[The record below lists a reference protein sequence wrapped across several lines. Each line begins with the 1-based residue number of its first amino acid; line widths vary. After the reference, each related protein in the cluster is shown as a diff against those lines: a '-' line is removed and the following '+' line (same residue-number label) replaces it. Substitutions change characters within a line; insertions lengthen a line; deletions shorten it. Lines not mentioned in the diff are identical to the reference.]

1 MMHLQKGLH
10 LILTGLLGCLGCL
23 GCLGYLGC
31 LGCLGLAAHAQVSA
45 VPLAEKGFLF
55 SDAPTLT
62 YVWPAQAARF
72 TLVFIPGGEGHLG
85 LTPERK
91 TLGGFYGATLK
102 PLSDSTLT
110 HGLFN
115 VVVFDS
121 PVILPAGTDYPTSRQ
136 SREHLLRIESV
147 VRDAQERF
155 GLPVWIMGH
164 SNGAASLTEFVKM
177 LEQNGRPQALAGA
190 IYSSARNGSTFSQQ
204 TRIPVLFLAHE
215 KDACPKSRPSN
226 SWLVYEELKK
236 TNPQKVDY
244 ITLHQ
249 GQAQALN
256 PCMSGFHMFYGAEE
270 EAYQAIDQFA
280 HQLLLKTP
288 DEAKAR

>member
-1 MMHLQKGLH
+1 MKNFSTLRKLA
-10 LILTGLLGCLGCL
+10 LSACLGCL
-23 GCLGYLGC
+23 GCLG
-31 LGCLGLAAHAQVSA
+31 GLHLYASAQVSS
-45 VPLAEKGFLF
+45 VPFTEKGFLF

-62 YVWPAQAARF
+62 YVWPAQTAQF

-136 SREHLLRIESV
+136 SKEHLLRIESV
-147 VRDAQERF
+147 VRYFLDRF

-164 SNGAASLTEFVKM
+164 SNGAASMTEFYKM
-177 LEQNGRPQALAGA
+177 LQQNGNPQEIAGA
-190 IYSSARNGSTFSQQ
+190 IYSSARNGSTFSRE
-204 TRIPVLFLAHE
+204 TRLPVLFLAHE
-215 KDACPKSRPSN
+215 KDACPKSRPAN
-226 SWLVYEELKK
+226 SQLVYEELKK
-236 TNPQKVDY
+236 TNSQKVDY
-244 ITLHQ
+244 ITLKL
-249 GQAQALN
+249 GQAQALS
-256 PCMSGFHMFYGAEE
+256 PCLSGFHMFNGAEA

-280 HQLLLKTP
+280 LQFLPLPLPLPLLKAQ
-288 DEAKAR
+288 E

>member
-1 MMHLQKGLH
+1 MKNFSTRLKLA
-10 LILTGLLGCLGCL
+10 LTGFLGCLHLCVS
-23 GCLGYLGC
+23 
-31 LGCLGLAAHAQVSA
+31 AQVTP
-45 VPLAEKGFLF
+45 VPFTEKGFLF

-62 YVWPAQAARF
+62 YVWPAQAAQF

-121 PVILPAGTDYPTSRQ
+121 PAILPAGTDYPTSRQ
-136 SREHLLRIESV
+136 SKEHLLRIESV
-147 VRDAQERF
+147 VRYFKDRF

-164 SNGAASLTEFVKM
+164 SNGAASMTEFYKM
-177 LEQNGRPQALAGA
+177 LEKNGNPQMTAGA
-190 IYSSARNGSTFSQQ
+190 IYSSARNGSTFSNQ
-204 TRIPVLFLAHE
+204 TQIPVLFLAHE

-226 SWLVYEELKK
+226 SWSVYEELKK
-236 TNPQKVDY
+236 TNSQRVDY

-256 PCMSGFHMFYGAEE
+256 PCTSGFHMFFGAEE

-280 HQLLLKTP
+280 RPLLPK
-288 DEAKAR
+288 AKE